1 MKLFSK
7 FKNQNDDLEAILINK
22 TFSTF
27 IKNLLLSMVY
37 KIEVSYKDY
46 AEVKQVTKTSNDVLF
61 DINKTVENYCD
72 FIQLAEPN
80 DGILEKNK
88 VLGLTNLQERS
99 IFSYPTESAL
109 LYSILSIMPKY
120 YYIKEQYVFKNLMQ
134 QALVD
139 GYISNTME
147 IIQDFNGWTWENSA
161 KPNTPHVNHLIY
173 QNLIDICGEDFM
185 TKWRND
191 TTPKNDYIKEIEKII
206 EKIDPYN

>member
-61 DINKTVENYCD
+61 DINKTVEKYCD

-80 DGILEKNK
+80 DAVLEKNK

-99 IFSYPTESAL
+99 IFSYPTE
-109 LYSILSIMPKY
+109 
-120 YYIKEQYVFKNLMQ
+120 
-134 QALVD
+134 
-139 GYISNTME
+139 
-147 IIQDFNGWTWENSA
+147 
-161 KPNTPHVNHLIY
+161 
-173 QNLIDICGEDFM
+173 
-185 TKWRND
+185 
-191 TTPKNDYIKEIEKII
+191 
-206 EKIDPYN
+206 

>member
-147 IIQDFNGWTWENSA
+147 IIQDLYL
-161 KPNTPHVNHLIY
+161 KKV
-173 QNLIDICGEDFM
+173 
-185 TKWRND
+185 K
-191 TTPKNDYIKEIEKII
+191 
-206 EKIDPYN
+206 